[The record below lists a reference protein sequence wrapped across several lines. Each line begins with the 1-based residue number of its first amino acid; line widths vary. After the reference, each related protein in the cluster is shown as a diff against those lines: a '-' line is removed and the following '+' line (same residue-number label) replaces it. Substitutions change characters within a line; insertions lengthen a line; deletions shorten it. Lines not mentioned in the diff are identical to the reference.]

1 MICKDIND
9 INGMK
14 AAGKVVADALNYA
27 KSLIKPNISTFE
39 LDKLIEMYIID
50 KGAKPSFLH
59 FEGYPASICAS
70 VNSTVVHGIPS
81 SDVILKEGDIISIDV
96 GAVLNGYQGDAARTF
111 AVGKISDDKARLV
124 KVTEECFFEG
134 IKNLKVGEKLGKL
147 SNAIQNHAEKNGYSV
162 VRELVGHG
170 IGHKMHEAPEVPNYG
185 TLTSGVVVK
194 DGMCLAIEPMINMGE
209 RYVFVDED
217 GWGIVT
223 RDGLPSAH
231 YENTV
236 IVTSAGV
243 EITTL

>member
-1 MICKDIND
+1 MICKDEND
-9 INGMK
+9 IKGMK

-50 KGAKPSFLH
+50 RGAKPSFLH

-81 SDVILKEGDIISIDV
+81 KSTILKEGDIISIDV
-96 GAVLNGYQGDAARTF
+96 GAILDGYQGDAARTF

-134 IKNLKVGEKLGKL
+134 IKNLMVGEKLGKL
-147 SNAIQNHAEKNGYSV
+147 SYAIQNHAEKNGYSV

-170 IGHKMHEAPEVPNYG
+170 IGHNMHEAPEVPNYG
-185 TLTSGVVVK
+185 TPTSGVRVK